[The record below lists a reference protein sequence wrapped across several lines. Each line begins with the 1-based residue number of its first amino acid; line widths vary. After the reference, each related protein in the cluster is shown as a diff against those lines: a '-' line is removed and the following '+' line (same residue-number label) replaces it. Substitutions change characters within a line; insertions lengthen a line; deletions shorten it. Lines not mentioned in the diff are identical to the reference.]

1 MNMLIYIAVIIDPR
15 HKLVF
20 VEHSL
25 KRLYP
30 GEVGF
35 EMANLVKESM
45 YEFFKDYCDRLGVQV
60 HAKRSTIERPNES
73 SQIRK
78 RMVLAKQFKKQIVEC
93 GGLDNKSELDKYLAE
108 GFEEDSDDFNILEW
122 WKVNSPRFPILSH
135 IARDVLAIPIST
147 VASEA
152 AFSTGGRV
160 LDPFRSS
167 LTPRIVEALV
177 CTQDWSRR
185 SSKVNVEE
193 SLEELEELEKG
204 YFYSFNSHLNFNY
217 LLILF

>member
-1 MNMLIYIAVIIDPR
+1 MM
-15 HKLVF
+15 VF
-20 VEHSL
+20 
-25 KRLYP
+25 
-30 GEVGF
+30 
-35 EMANLVKESM
+35 
-45 YEFFKDYCDRLGVQV
+45 
-60 HAKRSTIERPNES
+60 
-73 SQIRK
+73 
-78 RMVLAKQFKKQIVEC
+78 AKQFKKQIVEC
-93 GGLDNKSELDKYLAE
+93 GLLYNKSELDKYLTE

-122 WKVNSPRFPILSH
+122 WKVNIPRFPILSH

-193 SLEELEELEKG
+193 SLEELEELKKG